1 MDRTAL
7 EALQM
12 HGQDIP
18 WLLRHWAEH
27 KPDHPVLV
35 WEPTDGDARRWT
47 YAELLAEVE
56 GLAVGLGERGVSP
69 GDKVL
74 VHADNCPEMVLA
86 WLACATVGAVAVTT
100 NTRSVASE
108 IAWFVEKTSCVA
120 AITQVELLDRVRD
133 AGAALKWIAV
143 IGGDGAGDEIPF
155 DALRGDAAAW
165 PGRAI

>member
-35 WEPTDGDARRWT
+35 WEPIDGDVRRWT
-47 YAELLAEVE
+47 YAELLTEVE
-56 GLAVGLGERGVSP
+56 GLAVGLGQRGVSV

-74 VHADNCPEMVLA
+74 VHADNCPEMVVA
-86 WLACATVGAVAVTT
+86 WLACATLGAVAVTT
-100 NTRSVASE
+100 NTKSVGSE
-108 IAWFVEKTSCVA
+108 IAWFVDKTTC
-120 AITQVELLDRVRD
+120 
-133 AGAALKWIAV
+133 
-143 IGGDGAGDEIPF
+143 
-155 DALRGDAAAW
+155 
-165 PGRAI
+165 